1 MATARETVERHG
13 KAVVEGNID
22 VLMGDITPEA
32 MPTLQPLAEKLGP
45 IQPTAFEIVSESEEG
60 DQKVFRVKYIGET
73 GSVTVESTWA
83 LIGEEWKVVKAVV
96 V

>member
-13 KAVVEGNID
+13 KAVLEGDVD
-22 VLMGDITPEA
+22 VLMGDIAPEA
-32 MPTLQPLAEKLGP
+32 MPSLQPLAEKLGP
-45 IQPTAFEIVSESEEG
+45 IQPTAYEVVSESEQG
-60 DQKVFRVKYIGET
+60 NQKVFRVKYTGET

-83 LIGEEWKVVKAVV
+83 LKGEAWKVVKAVV